1 MKKTCILFL
10 MTILLFPCSGHS
22 KSVVN
27 EYFLRGQEVRI
38 DSGNVKV
45 WPKYLFGDVLY
56 AWDANYHGGKLTKNE
71 WQKVEDL
78 LVADEHNEL
87 GLMVLSQ
94 DDNGDL
100 LVLNRFWTG
109 SKLHSL
115 VKIPHADSIA
125 AVKDQSKWEKYDL
138 KQVPANATLGYNF
151 AVVSDSSILVAGM
164 LEEKTEFVQTYFAN
178 QDFQNFVNARV
189 FQAAVSRLSGQRI

>member
-1 MKKTCILFL
+1 M
-10 MTILLFPCSGHS
+10 
-22 KSVVN
+22 
-27 EYFLRGQEVRI
+27 
-38 DSGNVKV
+38 
-45 WPKYLFGDVLY
+45 
-56 AWDANYHGGKLTKNE
+56 NYHGGKLTKNE

-94 DDNGDL
+94 DNNGNL

-138 KQVPANATLGYNF
+138 KQVPANTTQSNNF
-151 AVVSDSSILVAGM
+151 AVVSDSTILIAGALYDATDHVLWM
-164 LEEKTEFVQTYFAN
+164 IIRIK
-178 QDFQNFVNARV
+178 RV
-189 FQAAVSRLSGQRI
+189 CLWIIGQRMELLLTEIKLVVMRMIVFFLKMARENFCIKTGMDLLLLYSVLKEIM